1 VGNKAEKFSAFTEF
15 EQNEKARAVK
25 QSGVSVDCVT
35 ANPAVSI

>member
-15 EQNEKARAVK
+15 EQNKKARAMK
-25 QSGVSVDCVT
+25 QSGASGDCVN